1 MDFVVDI
8 MRPNDAVEVAIA
20 GLKFDFYPTMNNHV
34 VKKKIPHAVQGNAK
48 TNVHQPTKR
57 FHFWAYHDEGRGRHA
72 KNNSKEVVGFPPAFV
87 VYVVRLVPIPH
98 DAVHD
103 VFVSKPRKAF
113 HKNKRA
119 EHKEKIE

>member
-1 MDFVVDI
+1 

-20 GLKFDFYPTMNNHV
+20 GFKFDFYPTVNNHV
-34 VKKKIPHAVQGNAK
+34 VKKKIPNAIQGYAK

-57 FHFWAYHDEGRGRHA
+57 FYFWAHYDEARGRYA
-72 KNNSKEVVGFPPAFV
+72 KNNSKEVIGFPPAFV
-87 VYVVRLVPIPH
+87 VYVVRFVPVPH

-103 VFVSKPRKAF
+103 VFVREPGKAF